1 MVEQTQLGLLGN
13 LNNTLANLSLPSRLG
28 LLSTGVSLLEGQP
41 LGQSIKTGLG
51 TFGGLQ
57 QINQQQRQ
65 REAVD
70 SLLATGGFTNT
81 EKSLITASSNPVATA
96 LSIRNSKQPKGTDA
110 TALMKNFAFL
120 KKLNPNASDE
130 EILKSIRGGT
140 TTNVNVP
147 NQPIIKG
154 DFIYSIG
161 DDGKVTATVIEGSKS
176 DTLRKAAEKKQ
187 EALDKKKELSEERV
201 KSSSQTVLDEISRA
215 EKLIKE
221 NPFLTTG
228 VVGKTLK
235 DLGSL
240 ENIASIFGKK
250 DLNPATDLKNLL
262 DTVKSNIGFD
272 RLDAMRKESPT
283 GGALGQVAV
292 KELDFLQAS
301 LGSLKQEQSSRQ
313 LLENLKRLGERYDG
327 LIKTLATSKEVDAE
341 GRSGI
346 EYLKLYGF
354 SDADIASATG
364 GVATGELGVDY
375 IDGLSEE
382 QLLRVDPL
390 NDNLSEEAFDRYMKR
405 RYKQ

>member
-1 MVEQTQLGLLGN
+1 
-13 LNNTLANLSLPSRLG
+13 
-28 LLSTGVSLLEGQP
+28 
-41 LGQSIKTGLG
+41 
-51 TFGGLQ
+51 LQ
-57 QINQQQRQ
+57 QIDQQQRQ

-120 KKLNPNASDE
+120 KKLNPNASNE
-130 EILKSIRGGT
+130 EILKSIRGGA
-140 TTNVNVP
+140 TTNINMP
-147 NQPIIKG
+147 NQSFRDG
-154 DFIYSIG
+154 DFIFSTNKE
-161 DDGKVTATVIEGSKS
+161 GKVTATVIPGSE
-176 DTLRKAAEKKQ
+176 AALKQ
-187 EALDKKKELSEERV
+187 EAAKKKLETLDEKKELTEERV
-201 KSSSQTVLDEISRA
+201 KSSTETVLDEISRA
-215 EKLIKE
+215 EKLINE

-313 LLENLKRLGERYDG
+313 LLENLKRLGERYES

-341 GRSGI
+341 GRSGV

-364 GVATGELGVDY
+364 GGATGELGVDY

>member
-1 MVEQTQLGLLGN
+1 MVERLQGLLGN
-13 LNNTLANLSLPSRLG
+13 IGSSLNNLSLPASLG
-28 LLSTGVSLLEGQP
+28 LLSSGVSILEGNP
-41 LGQSIKTGLG
+41 IGQSINTGMQ
-51 TFGGLQ
+51 TFGGLNEIEQ
-57 QINQQQRQ
+57 DKKR
-65 REAVD
+65 REAIQG
-70 SLLATGGFTNT
+70 LLATGGFTNT
-81 EKSLITASSNPVATA
+81 EKSLITASGNPVATA

-110 TALMKNFAFL
+110 TALMKNYEFF
-120 KKLNPNASDE
+120 KKLKPDASDE
-130 EILKSIRGGT
+130 EIFKAIRGGT
-140 TTNVNVP
+140 TTNINMP
-147 NQPIIKG
+147 NQSFRDG
-154 DFIYSIG
+154 DFIFST
-161 DDGKVTATVIEGSKS
+161 DKEGKVTATVIPGSE
-176 DTLRKAAEKKQ
+176 AALKQ
-187 EALDKKKELSEERV
+187 EAAEQKQKALEDKKELSEKRV
-201 KSSSQTVLDEISRA
+201 KSSTETVLDEISRA

-313 LLENLKRLGERYDG
+313 LLENLKRLGERYES

-341 GRSGI
+341 GRSGV
-346 EYLKLYGF
+346 EYLKSYGF

-364 GVATGELGVDY
+364 GVATRELGVDY

-390 NDNLSEEAFDRYMKR
+390 NDNLSDEAFDRYMKR

>member
-1 MVEQTQLGLLGN
+1 MVERLQGLLGN
-13 LNNTLANLSLPSRLG
+13 IGSSLNNLSLPASLG
-28 LLSTGVSLLEGQP
+28 LLSSGVSILEGNP
-41 LGQSIKTGLG
+41 IGQSINTGMQ
-51 TFGGLQ
+51 TFGGLN
-57 QINQQQRQ
+57 QIEEDKKR
-65 REAVD
+65 REAIQG
-70 SLLATGGFTNT
+70 LLATGGFTNT
-81 EKSLITASSNPVATA
+81 EKSLITASGNPVATA

-140 TTNVNVP
+140 TNNINVP

-154 DFIYSIG
+154 DFIYSTG
-161 DDGKVTATVIEGSKS
+161 EDGKVTATVIEGSKT

-187 EALDKKKELSEERV
+187 ETLDEKRELTEERV
-201 KSSSQTVLDEISRA
+201 KSSSKTVLDEISRA

-313 LLENLKRLGERYDG
+313 LLENLKRLGERYES

-341 GRSGI
+341 GRSGV

-364 GVATGELGVDY
+364 EGATGELGVDY

>member
-13 LNNTLANLSLPSRLG
+13 LNNTLANLSLPGRLG

-41 LGQSIKTGLG
+41 IGQAVQTGLG

-57 QINQQQRQ
+57 QIEEDKKR
-65 REAVD
+65 REAIQG
-70 SLLATGGFTNT
+70 LLATGGFTNT

-140 TTNVNVP
+140 TQNFNLPDSRV
-147 NQPIIKG
+147 IG
-154 DFIYSIG
+154 DYIYSKG
-161 DDGKVTATVIEGSKS
+161 ADGQITARVIEGSPS
-176 DTLRKAAEKKQ
+176 ALKQ
-187 EALDKKKELSEERV
+187 EAAKKKLDTLEEKEELKKE
-201 KSSSQTVLDEISRA
+201 SQQETGKIVTDEIERA
-215 EKLIKE
+215 QKLVKE

-228 VVGKTLK
+228 IIGKNLK
-235 DLGSL
+235 DLGAIEFL
-240 ENIASIFGKK
+240 APIFGKE

-262 DTVKSNIGFD
+262 MTIQSIIGFE
-272 RLDAMRKESPT
+272 RLDRMRQESPT
-283 GGALGQVAV
+283 GGALGQVAI
-292 KELDFLQAS
+292 KELDFLQAA
-301 LGSLKQEQSSRQ
+301 LGSLQQEQSSKQ
-313 LLENLKRLGERYDG
+313 LLENLKRLDEKYKSF
-327 LIKTLATSKEVDAE
+327 LKNLATSKEVDAE
-341 GRSGI
+341 GRTGI
-346 EYLKLYGF
+346 EYLKFYGF

-364 GVATGELGVDY
+364 GGATGELGVDY

-390 NDNLSEEAFDRYMKR
+390 NDNLSDEAFDQYMKR

>member
-1 MVEQTQLGLLGN
+1 MVERLQGLLGN
-13 LNNTLANLSLPSRLG
+13 IGSSLNNMSLPASLG
-28 LLSTGVSLLEGQP
+28 LLSSGVSILEGNP
-41 LGQSIKTGLG
+41 IGQSIRTGLQ
-51 TFGGLQ
+51 TFGGLNEIEQ
-57 QINQQQRQ
+57 DKKR
-65 REAVD
+65 REAIQG
-70 SLLATGGFTNT
+70 LLATGGFTNT
-81 EKSLITASSNPVATA
+81 EKSLITASTNPVATA

-110 TALMKNFAFL
+110 TALMKNYAFFKSL
-120 KKLNPNASDE
+120 KPDASDE
-130 EILKSIRGGT
+130 EIFKAIRGGT
-140 TTNVNVP
+140 TQNFNIP
-147 NQPIIKG
+147 GSPIIRN
-154 DFIYSIG
+154 DFIIST
-161 DDGKVTATVIEGSKS
+161 DKDGKVTATVIPGSKT
-176 DTLRKAAEKKQ
+176 DIQQKAAAQKQ
-187 EALDKKKELSEERV
+187 KALDDKKELSEERV
-201 KSSSQTVLDEISRA
+201 KSSSETVLDEISRA

-313 LLENLKRLGERYDG
+313 LLENLKRLGERYES

-341 GRSGI
+341 GRSGV
-346 EYLKLYGF
+346 EFLKLYGF

-364 GVATGELGVDY
+364 GGATGELGVDY

-390 NDNLSEEAFDRYMKR
+390 NDNLSDEAFDRYMKR

>member
-1 MVEQTQLGLLGN
+1 MVERLQGLLGN
-13 LNNTLANLSLPSRLG
+13 IGSSLNNMSLPASLG
-28 LLSTGVSLLEGQP
+28 LLSSGVSILEGNP
-41 LGQSIKTGLG
+41 IGQSINTGLQ
-51 TFGGLQ
+51 TFGGLNE
-57 QINQQQRQ
+57 IEEDKKR
-65 REAVD
+65 REAIQG
-70 SLLATGGFTNT
+70 LLSTGGFTNT

-110 TALMKNFAFL
+110 TALMKNYAFFKSL
-120 KKLNPNASDE
+120 KPDASDE
-130 EILKSIRGGT
+130 EIFKAIRGGA
-140 TTNVNVP
+140 TTNINIP
-147 NQPIIKG
+147 NQSFRDG
-154 DFIYSIG
+154 DFIFST
-161 DDGKVTATVIEGSKS
+161 DKDGKVTATVIPGSES
-176 DTLRKAAEKKQ
+176 ALKQ
-187 EALDKKKELSEERV
+187 EAAKKKLETLDEKKELSEERV
-201 KSSSQTVLDEISRA
+201 KSSSETVLDEISRA

-313 LLENLKRLGERYDG
+313 LLENLKRLGERYEG
-327 LIKTLATSKEVDAE
+327 LIKTLATSKEVDE
-341 GRSGI
+341 KGRTGI
-346 EYLKLYGF
+346 EYLKFYGF

-364 GVATGELGVDY
+364 GGATEELGVDY

-390 NDNLSEEAFDRYMKR
+390 NDNLSDEAFDRYMKR

>member
-1 MVEQTQLGLLGN
+1 MVERLQGLLGN
-13 LNNTLANLSLPSRLG
+13 IGSSLNNLSLPASLG
-28 LLSTGVSLLEGQP
+28 LLSSGVSILEGNP
-41 LGQSIKTGLG
+41 IGQSIRTGLQ
-51 TFGGLQ
+51 TFGGLNE
-57 QINQQQRQ
+57 IEEDKKR
-65 REAVD
+65 REAIQG
-70 SLLATGGFTNT
+70 LLATGGFTNT
-81 EKSLITASSNPVATA
+81 EKSLITASGNPVATA

-110 TALMKNFAFL
+110 TALMKNYAFFKSL
-120 KKLNPNASDE
+120 KPDASDE
-130 EILKSIRGGT
+130 EIFKAIRGGT
-140 TTNVNVP
+140 TQNFNIP
-147 NQPIIKG
+147 GSPIIRN
-154 DFIYSIG
+154 DFIIST
-161 DDGKVTATVIEGSKS
+161 DKDGKVTATVIPGSKT
-176 DTLRKAAEKKQ
+176 DIQQKAAEQKQ
-187 EALDKKKELSEERV
+187 KALDDKKELSDERV
-201 KSSSQTVLDEISRA
+201 KSSSETVLDEISRA
-215 EKLIKE
+215 EKLINE

-313 LLENLKRLGERYDG
+313 LLENLKRLGERYES

-341 GRSGI
+341 GRSGV
-346 EYLKLYGF
+346 EFLKLYGF

-364 GVATGELGVDY
+364 GGATGELGVDY

-390 NDNLSEEAFDRYMKR
+390 NDNLSDEAFDRYMKR

>member
-13 LNNTLANLSLPSRLG
+13 LNNTLANLSLPGRLG

-41 LGQSIKTGLG
+41 LGQAVKTGLG

-57 QINQQQRQ
+57 QIDQQQRQ

-120 KKLNPNASDE
+120 KKLNPNASNE
-130 EILKSIRGGT
+130 EILKSIRGGA
-140 TTNVNVP
+140 TTNINMP
-147 NQPIIKG
+147 NQSFRDG
-154 DFIYSIG
+154 DFIFSTNKE
-161 DDGKVTATVIEGSKS
+161 GKVTATVIPGSE
-176 DTLRKAAEKKQ
+176 AALKQ
-187 EALDKKKELSEERV
+187 EAAKKKLETLDEKKELTEERV
-201 KSSSQTVLDEISRA
+201 KSSTETVLDEISRA
-215 EKLIKE
+215 EKLINE

-313 LLENLKRLGERYDG
+313 LLENLKRLGERYES

-341 GRSGI
+341 GRSGV

>member
-1 MVEQTQLGLLGN
+1 MVERLQGLLGN
-13 LNNTLANLSLPSRLG
+13 IGSSLNNMSLPASLG
-28 LLSTGVSLLEGQP
+28 LLSSGVSILEGNP
-41 LGQSIKTGLG
+41 IGQSIRTGLQ
-51 TFGGLQ
+51 TFGGLNEIEQ
-57 QINQQQRQ
+57 DKKR
-65 REAVD
+65 REAIQG
-70 SLLATGGFTNT
+70 LLATGGFTNT

-110 TALMKNFAFL
+110 TALMKNYAFFKSL
-120 KKLNPNASDE
+120 KPDASDE
-130 EILKSIRGGT
+130 EIFKAIRGGT

-147 NQPIIKG
+147 GSPIIRN
-154 DFIYSIG
+154 DFIIST
-161 DDGKVTATVIEGSKS
+161 DKDGNVTATVIPGSKT
-176 DTLRKAAEKKQ
+176 DIQQKAAEKKQ
-187 EALDKKKELSEERV
+187 KALDEKSKLSEERV

-228 VVGKTLK
+228 VVGKSLK

-313 LLENLKRLGERYDG
+313 LLENLKRLGERYES

-341 GRSGI
+341 GRSGV

-390 NDNLSEEAFDRYMKR
+390 NDNLSDEAFDRYMKR